1 MTSLSSKTLC
11 KALQMGKI
19 AVIPTDTIYGIVS
32 VAFNKDT
39 VEKIYKLR
47 KRNPTKPFIIL
58 ISSLKDLKHFGIVL
72 TQKQKDLLQKIWPNP
87 VSVILA
93 CPESKFQYL
102 HRGTKT
108 LAFRMPKN
116 KDLLELLERVGPLV
130 APSANF
136 EGGKPAENIKEA
148 KKYFGDNVL
157 YVDGGKLTGKPST
170 LIDLIGSKPK
180 VVRQGAFLLKY

>member
-1 MTSLSSKTLC
+1 
-11 KALQMGKI
+11 MGKI

-87 VSVILA
+87 VSVIL
-93 CPESKFQYL
+93 PVKNQKWSYL

-108 LAFRMPKN
+108 LAFRVPDK
-116 KDLLELLERVGPLV
+116 KDLLELLKQTGPLI

-136 EGGKPAENIKEA
+136 EGEKPSTTIKEA
-148 KKYFGDNVL
+148 KNYFGDSVSI
-157 YVDGGKLTGKPST
+157 YIDGGELDSYPST
-170 LIDLIGSKPK
+170 LIKIENGQIEIL
-180 VVRQGAFLLKY
+180 RQGAFKHIL